1 MTARLIAVPLHDFA
15 AGGSERIAIRLANA
29 WTESGR
35 RVVLFCG
42 QAEGSLRPLVSPKV
56 EIAQALPSIPR
67 GRGSRQRLGAALA
80 TWAQKAAPDILFIP
94 GNFHIP
100 IALRLAGQPR
110 RPVIVAKLSNLLS
123 RPGRGR
129 ARQFLFDIVIRR
141 SLRRF
146 DCIVT
151 MSSALIAD
159 AARLAPPGRI
169 VEIAQPTLDDEAPP
183 PCPADAASQ
192 EILAAGRLVEQKNFL
207 LALQAFA
214 RLDRPQARLT
224 ILGEG
229 PQRPALMAEI
239 ERLGLQGRCA
249 LPGLA
254 PDIRPWLDRSRFFLL
269 SSDYEGFPAV
279 VVESLAAG
287 RAVVAT
293 ASSPV
298 LDELITT
305 RETGRIVPR
314 GDVRALSEAMALLLD
329 SPPADPALLAQNA
342 ARHRMAPVA
351 ARYLALFDEK
361 TSP

>member
-1 MTARLIAVPLHDFA
+1 LHHRHVPRLDRGCGASRPTHPHRRDRGADAGRRNRA
-15 AGGSERIAIRLANA
+15 ALPRRCRIA
-29 WTESGR
+29 
-35 RVVLFCG
+35 
-42 QAEGSLRPLVSPKV
+42 
-56 EIAQALPSIPR
+56 
-67 GRGSRQRLGAALA
+67 
-80 TWAQKAAPDILFIP
+80 
-94 GNFHIP
+94 
-100 IALRLAGQPR
+100 
-110 RPVIVAKLSNLLS
+110 
-123 RPGRGR
+123 
-129 ARQFLFDIVIRR
+129 
-141 SLRRF
+141 
-146 DCIVT
+146 
-151 MSSALIAD
+151 
-159 AARLAPPGRI
+159 
-169 VEIAQPTLDDEAPP
+169 
-183 PCPADAASQ
+183 
-192 EILAAGRLVEQKNFL
+192 EILAAGRLVGQKNFL

-229 PQRPALMAEI
+229 PERPALMAGI
-239 ERLGLQGRCA
+239 ERLGLQGRCT
-249 LPGLA
+249 LPGLV

-298 LDELITT
+298 LGELITS

-314 GDVRALSEAMALLLD
+314 GDARALSEAMALLLD

-361 TSP
+361 TGP